1 MYTKIKDG
9 EKEIKWNERA
19 DIVKI
24 DKKEA
29 QKLGNIMYR
38 HRVKWALQ

>member
-1 MYTKIKDG
+1 MSGGGFFTNLLID
-9 EKEIKWNERA
+9 I
-19 DIVKI
+19 IVKI